1 MNSLP
6 TKEEA
11 DAFFDK
17 LRSSYD
23 NLQNSITQ
31 AAAPTE
37 VSNHI
42 TDWY

>member
-1 MNSLP
+1 MNTNLP

-23 NLQNSITQ
+23 NLQTSIT
-31 AAAPTE
+31 
-37 VSNHI
+37 
-42 TDWY
+42 